1 MVSTQQPPGYRKV
14 PLSRIKSWLGYGWQ
28 MFRQTQNASMAYAG
42 IFAVIGAILLI
53 GAVRLGIAPMAY
65 PLAGGFMLVGP
76 AFLAGFF
83 HVAALRAQQRPVR
96 FTDFFRGFRQ
106 GPAALW
112 VISVVCA
119 FLFLVWLTDAAIVYS
134 LYFGTAP
141 ILGSL
146 ELIAGLGEGSKL
158 ASFVLFSSLTGSV
171 LALMIFAI
179 SAFAVP
185 LIFCRRADLAKAV
198 GTSVRAVFGN
208 LGVMLAWGVILTAG
222 IAGTILLFMPLFV
235 VAFPVLAYASERAFR
250 DVCA

>member
-1 MVSTQQPPGYRKV
+1 
-14 PLSRIKSWLGYGWQ
+14 

-53 GAVRLGIAPMAY
+53 GAVKLDIAPMAY

-83 HVAALRAQQRPVR
+83 HVASLRAQQKPVR
-96 FTDFFRGFRQ
+96 FADFFRGFRHS
-106 GPAALW
+106 PAALW

-146 ELIAGLGEGSKL
+146 ELIAGLGEGNKL
-158 ASFVLFSSLTGSV
+158 ASFILFSSLTGSV

-185 LIFCRRADLAKAV
+185 LIFSRRVELAKAV
-198 GTSVRAVFGN
+198 GLSVRAVFGN
-208 LGVMLAWGVILTAG
+208 FGVMVAWGVVLTLGVAG
-222 IAGTILLFMPLFV
+222 SILLFMPLFV
-235 VAFPVLAYASERAFR
+235 VVFPVLAFASEQAYR
-250 DVCA
+250 DICV

>member
-1 MVSTQQPPGYRKV
+1 MEQPLTYRKV
-14 PLSRIKSWLGYGWQ
+14 SFSQIRNWLGHGWR

-53 GAVRLGIAPMAY
+53 GAVKLDILPMVF

-83 HVAALRAQQRPVR
+83 HVASLRAQQRPVR
-96 FTDFFRGFRQ
+96 FADFFRGFRHS
-106 GPAALW
+106 PAALW

-141 ILGSL
+141 ILGALDFSW
-146 ELIAGLGEGSKL
+146 LGEGGRM
-158 ASFVLFSSLTGSV
+158 ASFILFCSLTGSV
-171 LALMIFAI
+171 LAFMIFAI
-179 SAFAVP
+179 SAFSVP
-185 LIFCRRADLAKAV
+185 LIFIRHAELAKAV
-198 GTSVRAVFGN
+198 GASVRAIFGN
-208 LGVMLAWGVILTAG
+208 FGVMIAWGMILTVG
-222 IAGTILLFMPLFV
+222 VVGTILLFMPLFV
-235 VAFPVLAYASERAFR
+235 VIFPVLAYASEWAYR

>member
-1 MVSTQQPPGYRKV
+1 MNQPLTYRKV
-14 PLSRIKSWLGYGWQ
+14 TFSHIRNWIDHGWR
-28 MFRQTQNASMAYAG
+28 MFRQTQNASMIYAG

-53 GAVRLGIAPMAY
+53 GAIKLNIAPMTF

-83 HVAALRAQQRPVR
+83 HVAALRAQQKPVR
-96 FTDFFRGFRQ
+96 FTDFFRGFRH
-106 GPAALW
+106 GPAGLW
-112 VISVVCA
+112 VISMVCA

-141 ILGSL
+141 LLGSL
-146 ELIAGLGEGSKL
+146 ELISGFGEGSKL
-158 ASFVLFSSLTGSV
+158 LSFVLFCSLTGSV
-171 LALMIFAI
+171 LAFMIFAI

-185 LIFCRRADLAKAV
+185 LIVSRHIGLANAV

-208 LGVMLAWGVILTAG
+208 FGVMIAWGIILAVG

-235 VAFPVLAYASERAFR
+235 VAFPVLAYASERAYQ

>member
-1 MVSTQQPPGYRKV
+1 
-14 PLSRIKSWLGYGWQ
+14 

-53 GAVRLGIAPMAY
+53 GAVKLDIAPMAY

-83 HVAALRAQQRPVR
+83 HAASLRAQRRPVR
-96 FTDFFRGFRQ
+96 FADFFRGFRHS
-106 GPAALW
+106 PAALW

-134 LYFGTAP
+134 LYFGTVP
-141 ILGSL
+141 VLGSL
-146 ELIAGLGEGSKL
+146 EFFSGLGEGSKL
-158 ASFVLFSSLTGSV
+158 ASFILFCSLTGSV

-185 LIFCRRADLAKAV
+185 LIFSRRVDLAKAV
-198 GTSVRAVFGN
+198 GLSVRAVFGN
-208 LGVMLAWGVILTAG
+208 LGVMAAWGVVLTLGVAG
-222 IAGTILLFMPLFV
+222 SILLFMPLFV
-235 VAFPVLAYASERAFR
+235 VAFPVLAFASERAYR
-250 DVCA
+250 DICT

>member
-1 MVSTQQPPGYRKV
+1 MNHPPDYRKV
-14 PLSRIKSWLGYGWQ
+14 TFSHISHWISHGWR
-28 MFRQTQNASMAYAG
+28 MFRQTQSASIAYAG
-42 IFAVIGAILLI
+42 IFAVIGAILMT
-53 GAVRLGIAPMAY
+53 GAVKQGIAPMTF

-83 HVAALRAQQRPVR
+83 HVASLHAQQKPVR
-96 FTDFFRGFRQ
+96 FADFFRGFRR

-112 VISVVCA
+112 VISLICA

-141 ILGSL
+141 LLGSL
-146 ELIAGLGEGSKL
+146 ELIAGLGESSKL
-158 ASFVLFSSLTGSV
+158 LSFTLFSSLTGSV
-171 LALMIFAI
+171 LAFMIFAV
-179 SAFAVP
+179 SAFSVP
-185 LIFCRRADLAKAV
+185 LIFCRRMALANAI

-208 LGVMLAWGVILTAG
+208 FGVMIAWGIILAIG

-235 VAFPVLAYASERAFR
+235 VAFPVLAYASERAYQ